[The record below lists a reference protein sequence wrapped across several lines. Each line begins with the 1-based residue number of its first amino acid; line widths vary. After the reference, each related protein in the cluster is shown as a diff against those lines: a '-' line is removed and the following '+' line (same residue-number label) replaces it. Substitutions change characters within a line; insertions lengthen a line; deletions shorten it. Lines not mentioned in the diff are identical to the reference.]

1 MYLLSHIMLDIDI
14 VWIVECKH
22 WKTAVSKLHVLDLR
36 EIVSDIGADRG
47 FCYRNLVS
55 RVVQ

>member
-1 MYLLSHIMLDIDI
+1 MLDIDI